1 MDRVHKGGGVG
12 AWDTVMFLGNL
23 PLVLM
28 IRMVKVV
35 SLVVVLRLVTFQVGD
50 AFSTFCSGLGFSK

>member
-1 MDRVHKGGGVG
+1 
-12 AWDTVMFLGNL
+12 MFLGNL